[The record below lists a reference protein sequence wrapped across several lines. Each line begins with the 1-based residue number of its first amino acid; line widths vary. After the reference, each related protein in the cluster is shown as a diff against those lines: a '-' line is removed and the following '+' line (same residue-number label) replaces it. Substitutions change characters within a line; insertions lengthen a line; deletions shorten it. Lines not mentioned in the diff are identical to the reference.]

1 MFKINWKS
9 KKFYITTSIAYVNS
23 EPHIGFALESIQSD
37 VLARYYRQ
45 QGYKVFFQ
53 TGTDEH
59 GAKIQKAAEDN
70 KKDTKDFVDELSFK
84 FKGLKEAL
92 NLSWDNFARTSDQKV
107 HWPVVWD
114 IWEKLLKSGDLYK
127 KKYGGYYCIGCEAFK
142 TGKDIVDGKCMI
154 HKKELEFIEEENWF
168 FKLSKYTQEIED
180 LIKKDKL
187 KIIPESKKNEIL
199 SLLKG
204 GLEDVSFSRSKKSVQ
219 WGIPVLNDDTQVMY
233 VWADALNNYISGYG
247 GIGEWKKHPAD
258 VHMIGKDISR
268 FHAALWP
275 AMLLSAK
282 LPLPKKIFIHGFVTS
297 GGEKMSK
304 SLGNIIDPYELVK
317 KYGTDPVRY
326 YLLREIPSYEDGD
339 FSYEKFEE
347 RYNGDLANGL
357 GNFAARVSTLASKE
371 HMISG
376 SISKEVERKINEIEK
391 NAEEKIKEFKFNEAL
406 AIIWELIQFGDK
418 YVNENKPWEK
428 SLSLEE
434 KNKILFDLISILN
447 KVAVL
452 LSPYLPQS
460 ADIISNAI
468 KKNRRGFTVDK
479 VQLLFPRIDN
489 K

>member
-1 MFKINWKS
+1 MFKINWKV

-84 FKGLKEAL
+84 FKGLKEPL
-92 NLSWDNFARTSDQKV
+92 NLSWDNFSRTSDQKV

-142 TGKDIVDGKCMI
+142 TGKDIVDGKCII

-168 FKLSKYTQEIED
+168 FKLSKYTKAIED

-187 KIIPESKKNEIL
+187 EIIPESKKNEIL
-199 SLLKG
+199 SLLNS
-204 GLEDVSFSRSKKSVQ
+204 GLDDISFSRSKKSVQ

-233 VWADALNNYISGYG
+233 VWVDALNNYISGYG
-247 GIGEWKKHPAD
+247 GIREWKNHPAD

-282 LPLPKKIFIHGFVTS
+282 LPLPKKIFIHGFITS

-371 HMISG
+371 PVISG
-376 SISKEVERKINEIEK
+376 SISKEVERKISEIEK

-428 SLSLEE
+428 SLGVEQ

-447 KVAVL
+447 KVTVL

-460 ADIISNAI
+460 AEIISNAI
-468 KKNRRGFTVDK
+468 KKNRKGFSVEK
-479 VQLLFPRIDN
+479 VQLLFPRIEQ
-489 K
+489 